1 MPSLY
6 RTLLAVTAL
15 CAVAAPASANLL
27 VNPGFEDLSGAPFA
41 GWTITGS
48 GIAPDAAFPNNGNY
62 DAVFFDFNGTSP
74 LSVLSQD
81 VTTSP
86 GAQYTL
92 GFYLL
97 DESGLSLDSFE
108 VAFGGF
114 TATITGD
121 QAAPPGTDPASTRC
135 SVSSSRAATSASI
148 LTTLAFSGSIDNLS
162 SGTAFNL
169 DDVSLVQSSGGSVPM
184 PEPASS
190 VLAVGLPA
198 LAWARRRGMFGSP
211 QR

>member
-1 MPSLY
+1 MPCLY

-15 CAVAAPASANLL
+15 CAVAMPATANLL
-27 VNPGFEDLSGAPFA
+27 VNPGFEDLDGGGFT
-41 GWTITGS
+41 GWTITGN
-48 GIAPDAAFPNNGNY
+48 GIGQDSVFPNNGSSY
-62 DAVFFDFNGTSP
+62 DAIFTDTIGTTP

-92 GFYLL
+92 SFSLL
-97 DESGLSLDSFE
+97 DESGLSTDSFE

-121 QAAPPGTDPASTRC
+121 QAAAPGSDPGFYTDFSFTIPGSDV
-135 SVSSSRAATSASI
+135 VSALS
-148 LTTLAFSGSIDNLS
+148 TLAFSGIIDPS

-169 DDVSLVQSSGGSVPM
+169 DDVGLVQSGGTIPT

-190 VLAVGLPA
+190 VLVAGLFA
-198 LAWARRRGMFGSP
+198 LAWARRRGRFGSLL
-211 QR
+211 R